1 MAPVIHGTN
10 VRAAVSW
17 GKHGAFR
24 CITGDDPVLT
34 LPPHHAPHTS
44 SDAPWAAFVGAV
56 AIGHDQAQG
65 WEEIGREA
73 SRRFAIRAQ
82 ELRSRAHL

>member
-1 MAPVIHGTN
+1 
-10 VRAAVSW
+10 VSW

-24 CITGDDPVLT
+24 CITSDDPVLT
-34 LPPHHAPHTS
+34 LPPYHAPHTS

-56 AIGHDQAQG
+56 AMGMVRRKA
-65 WEEIGREA
+65 WPEIGREA

-82 ELRSRAHL
+82 ELRSERA